1 MKELK
6 LGVQMMML
14 REQVAENGPYEVM
27 KKLNDMGFKYVE
39 ISQIEMSDK
48 NIDEFNKAFEDFG
61 MSALAISAPLYK
73 NEMDPDAPYL
83 MENVDVFID
92 HAKRLNS
99 NYIRIGMIP
108 FSLMNDKEGLR
119 GFSRDM
125 EKVAGQLKEHGIKL
139 YYHNHHIEFTKLDGE
154 YILDLL
160 LSEAPSIGYEL
171 DVHWV
176 HRGGFNPVD
185 VINRLSGKVDLI
197 HLKDYKLRPL
207 SVEEFDFSKRDEFM
221 STFTSNI
228 QFAEVGDGNLDF
240 KEIIKAGIGSN
251 VEYYIIEQDDTYGKD
266 PYECLKSSKEYLDKL
281 ASENNWKFI

>member
-48 NIDEFNKAFEDFG
+48 NIDEFNKAFEDFE

-266 PYECLKSSKEYLDKL
+266 SYECLKSSKEYLDKL